1 MPEGPWLIAVQAT
14 VVILVLALIAY
25 IMLR

>member
-1 MPEGPWLIAVQAT
+1 MSEGPWLIAIQAT